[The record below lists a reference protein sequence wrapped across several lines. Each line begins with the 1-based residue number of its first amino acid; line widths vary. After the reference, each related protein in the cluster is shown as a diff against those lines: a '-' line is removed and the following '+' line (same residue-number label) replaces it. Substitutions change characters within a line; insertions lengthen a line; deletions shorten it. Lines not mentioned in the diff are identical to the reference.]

1 MAQQPHTVSRNG
13 ADIPALGFGTFELR
27 SDDARRMVAEAIE
40 IGYRHIDTAQIYRNE
55 AAVGQGLA
63 DSGVDRGD
71 VFLTT
76 KVWFD
81 QFADGDL
88 QRSVGQSLERLG
100 TDDVD
105 LLLLHWPAGEVPLA
119 ETIGALN
126 AVAEDGRARH
136 IGISN
141 FTTALIDK
149 AVALSAAP
157 LVTNQVE
164 YHPFLNQ
171 SQVLSAL
178 RRHGLSLTAYSP
190 IAQGQVFSDR
200 TLVDIG
206 AEYGKNAAQVAL
218 RWLLDQDGVIAI
230 PRSSSAEHAASNFDI
245 FDFSLTLDQTKRI
258 DELARPDG
266 RIISPDFA
274 PDWD

>member
-1 MAQQPHTVSRNG
+1 MAEQPHSVSRNG
-13 ADIPALGFGTFELR
+13 AEIPALGFGTFELK
-27 SDDARRMVAEAIE
+27 SDDARRMVAKALE

-55 AAVGQGLA
+55 AAVGQGIA
-63 DSGVDRGD
+63 DSGVDRD
-71 VFLTT
+71 AVFLTT

-81 QFADGDL
+81 HFGEGDL
-88 QRSVGQSLERLG
+88 QRSVDESLERLA
-100 TDDVD
+100 TDHVD

-119 ETIGALN
+119 ETIEALN
-126 AVAEDGRARH
+126 AVQADGRARH

-141 FTTALIDK
+141 FTTSLIDK
-149 AVALSAAP
+149 AVALSEAP

-164 YHPFLNQ
+164 YHPFLDQ

-190 IAQGQVFSDR
+190 IAQGQVFSNR

-206 AEYGKNAAQVAL
+206 EEYGENAAQVAL

-230 PRSSSAEHAASNFDI
+230 PRTTSAEHAASNFDV
-245 FDFSLTLDQTKRI
+245 FDFSLSLEQRKEI
-258 DELARPDG
+258 DALARPDG
-266 RIISPDFA
+266 RIIDPSFA